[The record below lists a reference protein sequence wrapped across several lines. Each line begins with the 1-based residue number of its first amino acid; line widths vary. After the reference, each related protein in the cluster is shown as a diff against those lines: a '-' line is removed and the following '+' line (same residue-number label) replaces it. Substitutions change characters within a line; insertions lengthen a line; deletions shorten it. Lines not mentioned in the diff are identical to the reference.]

1 MFLVSEFK
9 DSVILQQCAV
19 HIVWL
24 ASLCHPSSITD
35 SRFIQVVPRVSR
47 ISSCL
52 AQMNHEMEFRVQTPS
67 DRPWIC
73 QRLAI
78 ELIVQ
83 HAERPSMK
91 PHCVSIEVLQQI
103 VASLQVFERVQSQ
116 LLVRRTCGEH
126 VGSHIDAYRHHVSR
140 LCSLYLEHWP
150 VSRFRGN
157 HSHGQV
163 PDRWRFA

>member
-1 MFLVSEFK
+1 MPCSSACRRYTCPVLRHAEDIYKHVMFLFSEFK

-83 HAERPSMK
+83 HAERPCRAFSFIPMAPVHFWHWTLLELK
-91 PHCVSIEVLQQI
+91 KTKACISDRSELGERAVPHNFTNPI
-103 VASLQVFERVQSQ
+103 
-116 LLVRRTCGEH
+116 
-126 VGSHIDAYRHHVSR
+126 
-140 LCSLYLEHWP
+140 P
-150 VSRFRGN
+150 
-157 HSHGQV
+157 
-163 PDRWRFA
+163 